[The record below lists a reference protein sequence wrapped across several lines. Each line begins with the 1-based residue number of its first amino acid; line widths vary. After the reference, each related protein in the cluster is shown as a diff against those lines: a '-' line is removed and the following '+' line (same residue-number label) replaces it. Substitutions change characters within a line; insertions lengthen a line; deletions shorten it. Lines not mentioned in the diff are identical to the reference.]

1 MARTILIVDDSSA
14 MRAFVRAALEQDTAF
29 DTEVIEAG
37 SGFDALRLLPRHEFD
52 MVILDINMPHIH
64 GLELISLLRAN
75 DRYRAL
81 PVLVISTESSERD
94 KQRAMELGA
103 SGYLTKP
110 FESEAL
116 LERVATLCGAGR
128 VQTPEDGA

>member
-14 MRAFVRAALEQDTAF
+14 MRAFVRAALEQDVAL

-37 SGFDALRLLPRHEFD
+37 SGFDALRLLPRHDFD

-75 DRYRAL
+75 ERYREL
-81 PVLVISTESSERD
+81 PVLVISTESSDRD

-110 FESEAL
+110 FQSEEL
-116 LERVATLCGAGR
+116 LERVASMCGAS
-128 VQTPEDGA
+128 QTGDQR